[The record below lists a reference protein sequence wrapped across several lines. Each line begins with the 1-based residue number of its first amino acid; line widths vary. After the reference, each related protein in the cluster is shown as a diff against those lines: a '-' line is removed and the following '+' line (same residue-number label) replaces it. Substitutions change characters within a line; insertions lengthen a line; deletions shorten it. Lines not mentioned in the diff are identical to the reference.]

1 MAKPITEIFDEINA
15 DPKAIEKYK
24 GNNAL
29 KIIFEY
35 AFDPAKK
42 FILPDGDPPFKE
54 TPEPL
59 GMTPAN
65 LYQELRRLY
74 VFCRADLTPLK
85 REGLFIGFLEGIHP
99 LEAKLM
105 LAVKDQELTKLYP
118 KITHKLAYDNGFIT
132 VEPPKAKKPAK
143 KSVAPKTGT
152 SDT

>member
-15 DPKAIEKYK
+15 DPTAIEKYK

-35 AFDPAKK
+35 AFDPTKK
-42 FILPDGDPPFKE
+42 FILPEGDPPFKE
-54 TPEPL
+54 TSEPL

-74 VFCRADLTPLK
+74 VFCRADLSAVK
-85 REGLFIGFLEGIHP
+85 REGLFISFLEGIHP
-99 LEAKLM
+99 LEVKII

-118 KITHKLAYDNGFIT
+118 KITHKLAYENGFID
-132 VEPPKAKKPAK
+132 VAPVAKAKPAK
-143 KSVAPKTGT
+143 KASAPKTGT
-152 SDT
+152 KDT